1 MELSFKCSWKVKV
14 LFITKKKSLMYAC
27 VEASVTNVFQ
37 LINFGHKIISG
48 GLQLRVSLFASLIY
62 LLDYIAC
69 FLLQV
74 YFKLVVN

>member
-1 MELSFKCSWKVKV
+1 M
-14 LFITKKKSLMYAC
+14 LFITKKKKSLIYAC

-48 GLQLRVSLFASLIY
+48 GVQLRVSLFASLIY